1 MALLSK
7 TQEAYYNISQSF
19 SGNGSTKVFTLTT
32 AYFSTLPTAES
43 QFDVFIDGTQVSKS
57 NYSYSSPNLTFTAT
71 DYNST
76 KPFSRIFIESFVAS
90 STQVTA
96 SIWARRTNTGMTVQL
111 GALKDENDFQGSVS
125 LSGPY

>member
-7 TQEAYYNISQSF
+7 TQESYYNISQSF

-57 NYSYSSPNLTFTAT
+57 NYSYTLR
-71 DYNST
+71 D
-76 KPFSRIFIESFVAS
+76 K
-90 STQVTA
+90 
-96 SIWARRTNTGMTVQL
+96 
-111 GALKDENDFQGSVS
+111 
-125 LSGPY
+125 